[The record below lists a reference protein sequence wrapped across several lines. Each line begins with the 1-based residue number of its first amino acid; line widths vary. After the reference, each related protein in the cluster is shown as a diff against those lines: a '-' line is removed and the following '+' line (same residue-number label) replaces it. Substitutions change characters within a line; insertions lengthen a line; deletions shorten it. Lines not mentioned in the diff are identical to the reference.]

1 MVENKEPEIIEN
13 GTTKKLNK
21 CGLFSF
27 IFSLVG
33 IIIAGLPSGTIAI
46 ITGILGIVTF
56 KPDVQKGK
64 WMGITGLV
72 IGVLDVVIVIAFL
85 VLRVAI
91 NLNAQ

>member
-13 GTTKKLNK
+13 GSTKKLNK
-21 CGLFSF
+21 CGLVSF

-33 IIIAGLPSGTIAI
+33 IIIAGLPCGIVAI
-46 ITGILGIVTF
+46 ITGIIVISTF
-56 KPDVQKGK
+56 KSDVQKGK

-91 NLNAQ
+91 NLNVQ